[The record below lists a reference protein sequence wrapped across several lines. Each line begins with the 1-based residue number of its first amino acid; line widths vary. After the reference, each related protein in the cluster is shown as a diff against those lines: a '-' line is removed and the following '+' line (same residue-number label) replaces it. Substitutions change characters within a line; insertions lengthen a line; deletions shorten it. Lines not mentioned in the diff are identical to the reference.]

1 MGSPCTI
8 KIYQADRWAAQRTL
22 KAAEAAVAALEQ
34 KYSRF
39 LPDNFFAS
47 INRAAKAGTSV
58 SIDEECA
65 ALLDYAQTCH
75 ETSEGLFDITSGVL
89 RAAWDFKSGQLP
101 SQEAIDDLLPRIGWQ
116 HVSWTRSEIR
126 FGRPGMEIDFGG
138 IVKEY
143 AADTVAGLLEQR
155 RVHHGLVDLGGD
167 IRVIGPHADGQPW
180 SVALRHGR
188 NSDDIMGAIDLA
200 KGAVASSGDY
210 ERCIVI
216 DGVRYAHILN
226 PRTGW
231 PVHGLA
237 AVSVVAPH
245 CVVAGSC
252 ATIAMLKGLEGL
264 AWIKEAGIHAMV
276 MDNQGIRHDCLDN
289 D

>member
-210 ERCIVI
+210 ERCLVI